1 MKGEI
6 FERTKRIVLSIDE
19 HAVEIASEVLDDERT
34 IEIAWEALN
43 LLELYIILRIVEQ
56 ILLITEYM
64 LLEDI
69 TSPSHQIGL
78 RYGQGIELIG
88 DLVEKGESKLW
99 QILRLYSILKTEINV
114 LKSIMTG
121 SMNESSAFN
130 NLMMEPD
137 KTSAYPSISHLI
149 KSLPT
154 CCCC

>member
-6 FERTKRIVLSIDE
+6 FERTKRFFLSIDE
-19 HAVEIASEVLDDERT
+19 HAVEIASELLDDERT
-34 IEIAWEALN
+34 IEITWEALN

-69 TSPSHQIGL
+69 TSPSYQIGL